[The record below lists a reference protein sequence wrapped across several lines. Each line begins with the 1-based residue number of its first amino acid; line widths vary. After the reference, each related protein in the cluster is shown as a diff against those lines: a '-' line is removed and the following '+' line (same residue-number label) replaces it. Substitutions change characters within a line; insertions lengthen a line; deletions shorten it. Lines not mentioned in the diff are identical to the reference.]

1 MKYIFFNR
9 LDLFFLCFFIIT
21 AVVFF
26 LLGKLV
32 QKVKDVNLIKRERND
47 AVKRSRAVIGGQ
59 FGEQVAPYLP
69 EFPCNPG
76 DARFIGKPVDF
87 IAFKGCADK
96 DEVEEILFVEVKSGS
111 STLSRRERQIKSAV
125 EEGRV
130 RFVEY
135 RIS

>member
-1 MKYIFFNR
+1 MKNFYSNSP
-9 LDLFFLCFFIIT
+9 DLFFLCVFIIT

-32 QKVKDVNLIKRERND
+32 QKVKDMNLIKKERSD

-59 FGEQVAPYLP
+59 FGEQIAPYLP

-87 IAFKGCADK
+87 IAFKGSAG
-96 DEVEEILFVEVKSGS
+96 EEEIEEILFIEVKSGS
-111 STLSRRERQIKSAV
+111 STLTRREKQIKSAV
-125 EEGRV
+125 ENGRV

-135 RIS
+135 HIS